1 MRIVENPRADLG
13 IQDQFLAVAVR
24 SKPAK
29 KPSPRVTLR
38 LTEDELV
45 RLKKAAAG
53 VSVSSYIRDKLFG
66 RDVSL
71 RKVRRRAPVKNEKCL
86 AKILGKLGQSR
97 IANNL
102 NQIAYEANC
111 GSLLMDEETEREIK
125 LACARIAWIRVKLI
139 EALGLEAKEK

>member
-1 MRIVENPRADLG
+1 MRATENPQADIG
-13 IQDQFLAVAVR
+13 IQNQFLAVTGKA
-24 SKPAK
+24 KPDK

-38 LTEDELV
+38 LTEDELE
-45 RLKKAAAG
+45 RLKRAAAG

-66 RDVSL
+66 KDVSL
-71 RKVRRRAPVKNEKCL
+71 RKTRRRNPVKNEEAL
-86 AKILGKLGQSR
+86 AQVLGKLGQSR

-139 EALGLEAKEK
+139 EALGLEAKGK

>member
-1 MRIVENPRADLG
+1 MAL
-13 IQDQFLAVAVR
+13 QDHFLAVSGQ
-24 SKPAK
+24 SKPDK

-38 LTEDELV
+38 LTEEELE
-45 RLKKAAAG
+45 RLKNAAAG
-53 VSVSSYIRDKLFG
+53 VSVSSYIRGKLFG
-66 RDVSL
+66 KDVSL
-71 RKVRRRAPVKNEKCL
+71 RKTRRRVPVKNEE
-86 AKILGKLGQSR
+86 AIAQVLGKLGQSR

-139 EALGLEAKEK
+139 EALGLEAIGK